1 MPLGGDRDQMASKA
15 HTSPSAVRHPSARRA
30 VIDRRFGS
38 TVAPSMPKGVV
49 MPDSPDAPVPA
60 TAGSTVEI
68 CPFTGASKQGAALLA
83 EINEKHAV
91 LVGLEHEVAFGDAL
105 AIRYWDGDLAAYQV
119 SVRVSDP
126 NPTTERT
133 EVLLLGTW
141 KTVELRRGQR
151 IPMPRLSLVAEAR
164 DDADKVTRRFQ
175 LVAADLSGV
184 GCGVT
189 GVGPPPRVDSMLH
202 LRAGDDDAAPWVTVR
217 VVRVS
222 PRGFGS
228 WSAGLEFHPSSADE
242 REWLLSWRDAAA
254 DAARAA

>member
-1 MPLGGDRDQMASKA
+1 MP
-15 HTSPSAVRHPSARRA
+15 TSN
-30 VIDRRFGS
+30 
-38 TVAPSMPKGVV
+38 V
-49 MPDSPDAPVPA
+49 MSEFSVPA
-60 TAGSTVEI
+60 QAGSTVEI
-68 CPFTGASKQGAALLA
+68 CPFTGSSKQGAALLA
-83 EINEKHAV
+83 ELSDKHAV

-119 SVRVSDP
+119 SARVSDP
-126 NPTTERT
+126 NPTSERT

-164 DDADKVTRRFQ
+164 DDMGKVTRRFQ

-189 GVGPPPRVDSMLH
+189 GVGPPPPTTATLY
-202 LRAGDDDAAPWVTVR
+202 LRAGDDDSAPWITVR

-228 WSAGLEFHPSSADE
+228 WSAGLEFQPTDAAE

>member
-1 MPLGGDRDQMASKA
+1 MSDE
-15 HTSPSAVRHPSARRA
+15 
-30 VIDRRFGS
+30 
-38 TVAPSMPKGVV
+38 
-49 MPDSPDAPVPA
+49 PVPA
-60 TAGSTVEI
+60 TPGSTVEV
-68 CPFTGASKQGAALLA
+68 CPFTGSSKQGAALLA
-83 EINEKHAV
+83 EISEKHAV

-126 NPTTERT
+126 NPSTERT
-133 EVLLLGTW
+133 EVLLLGGW
-141 KTVELRRGQR
+141 KTLELRRGQR
-151 IPMPRLSLVAEAR
+151 IAMPRLSLVAEAR
-164 DDADKVTRRFQ
+164 DDAGKVIRRYQ

-189 GVGPPPRVDSMLH
+189 GVGPPPPTDGNLFLH
-202 LRAGDDDAAPWVTVR
+202 AGDDGNAPWVAVR

-228 WSAGLEFHPSSADE
+228 WSAGLEFQPASSEE

-254 DAARAA
+254 DAAQAA

>member
-1 MPLGGDRDQMASKA
+1 MS
-15 HTSPSAVRHPSARRA
+15 
-30 VIDRRFGS
+30 
-38 TVAPSMPKGVV
+38 
-49 MPDSPDAPVPA
+49 DAPVPA
-60 TAGSTVEI
+60 TPGSTVEV
-68 CPFTGASKQGAALLA
+68 CPFTGTSKQGAALVA
-83 EINEKHAV
+83 EISDRHAV

-126 NPTTERT
+126 NPSVERT
-133 EVLLLGTW
+133 EVMLLGDW
-141 KTVELRRGQR
+141 KIVELRRGQR

-164 DDADKVTRRFQ
+164 DDTGKVLRRYQ

-189 GVGPPPRVDSMLH
+189 GVGPPPPKDGPLFLH
-202 LRAGDDDAAPWVTVR
+202 AGDNDGAPWVPVR

-228 WSAGLEFHPSSADE
+228 WSAGLEFQPSSAEE
-242 REWLLSWRDAAA
+242 REWLLSWRDSAA
-254 DAARAA
+254 DAAQAA

>member
-1 MPLGGDRDQMASKA
+1 MSDE
-15 HTSPSAVRHPSARRA
+15 
-30 VIDRRFGS
+30 
-38 TVAPSMPKGVV
+38 
-49 MPDSPDAPVPA
+49 PVPA
-60 TAGSTVEI
+60 TPGSTVEV
-68 CPFTGASKQGAALLA
+68 CPFTGSSKQGAALLA
-83 EINEKHAV
+83 EISEKHAV

-126 NPTTERT
+126 NPTVERT
-133 EVLLLGTW
+133 EVLLLGDW

-164 DDADKVTRRFQ
+164 DDTGKVLRRYQ

-189 GVGPPPRVDSMLH
+189 GVGPPPPTDGPLFLH
-202 LRAGDDDAAPWVTVR
+202 AGDDSSAPWVPVR

-228 WSAGLEFHPSSADE
+228 WSAGLEFQPASAEE

-254 DAARAA
+254 DAAQAA

>member
-1 MPLGGDRDQMASKA
+1 MSDE
-15 HTSPSAVRHPSARRA
+15 
-30 VIDRRFGS
+30 
-38 TVAPSMPKGVV
+38 
-49 MPDSPDAPVPA
+49 PVPA
-60 TAGSTVEI
+60 TPGSTVEI

-83 EINEKHAV
+83 EISEKHAV

-126 NPTTERT
+126 NPTMERT

-164 DDADKVTRRFQ
+164 DDAGKVMRRHQ

-189 GVGPPPRVDSMLH
+189 GVGPPPSLDSGLF
-202 LRAGDDDAAPWVTVR
+202 LRAGDDESAPWVSVR

-228 WSAGLEFHPSSADE
+228 WSAGLEFQPTTVEE
-242 REWLLSWRDAAA
+242 REWLLAWRDAAA

>member
-1 MPLGGDRDQMASKA
+1 MSDE
-15 HTSPSAVRHPSARRA
+15 
-30 VIDRRFGS
+30 
-38 TVAPSMPKGVV
+38 
-49 MPDSPDAPVPA
+49 PVPA
-60 TAGSTVEI
+60 TPGSTVEV
-68 CPFTGASKQGAALLA
+68 CPFTGSSKQGAALLA
-83 EINEKHAV
+83 EISEKHAV
-91 LVGLEHEVAFGDAL
+91 LVGLEYEVEFGDAL

-126 NPTTERT
+126 NPTVERT
-133 EVLLLGTW
+133 EVLLLGSW

-164 DDADKVTRRFQ
+164 DDTGKVLRRYQ

-189 GVGPPPRVDSMLH
+189 GVGPPPPTEGALFLH
-202 LRAGDDDAAPWVTVR
+202 AGDDGSAPWVPVR

-222 PRGFGS
+222 PRWFGS
-228 WSAGLEFHPSSADE
+228 WSAGLEFQPASPEE

-254 DAARAA
+254 DAAQAA

>member
-1 MPLGGDRDQMASKA
+1 MSDE
-15 HTSPSAVRHPSARRA
+15 
-30 VIDRRFGS
+30 
-38 TVAPSMPKGVV
+38 
-49 MPDSPDAPVPA
+49 PVPA
-60 TAGSTVEI
+60 TPGSTVEV

-83 EINEKHAV
+83 EISEKHAV

-126 NPTTERT
+126 NPTVERT
-133 EVLLLGTW
+133 EVLLLGGW

-164 DDADKVTRRFQ
+164 DDAGKVTRRYQ

-189 GVGPPPRVDSMLH
+189 GVGPPPPTNGALFLH
-202 LRAGDDDAAPWVTVR
+202 AGDDASAPWVSVR

-228 WSAGLEFHPSSADE
+228 WSAGLEFLPASAEE

-254 DAARAA
+254 DAAPAA

>member
-1 MPLGGDRDQMASKA
+1 L
-15 HTSPSAVRHPSARRA
+15 
-30 VIDRRFGS
+30 GS
-38 TVAPSMPKGVV
+38 TTRTVV
-49 MPDSPDAPVPA
+49 PTSKVMSETHTPA
-60 TAGSTVEI
+60 TAGSTVEV
-68 CPFTGASKQGAALLA
+68 CPFTGDSKQGAALLA
-83 EINEKHAV
+83 ELDDKHAV
-91 LVGLEHEVAFGDAL
+91 LVGLEHAVAFGDAL
-105 AIRYWDGDLAAYQV
+105 AIRFWDGDLAAYQV

-126 NPTTERT
+126 NPTVERT
-133 EVLLLGTW
+133 EVLLLGSW

-164 DDADKVTRRFQ
+164 DDTGKITRRFQ

-189 GVGPPPRVDSMLH
+189 GVGPPPPVESMLY
-202 LRAGDDDAAPWVTVR
+202 LRAGDDDAAPWIPVR

-228 WSAGLEFHPSSADE
+228 WSAGLEFQPTDSEE

>member
-1 MPLGGDRDQMASKA
+1 
-15 HTSPSAVRHPSARRA
+15 
-30 VIDRRFGS
+30 
-38 TVAPSMPKGVV
+38 MPKGLV
-49 MPDSPDAPVPA
+49 MSDEPVPA
-60 TAGSTVEI
+60 TPGSTVEI
-68 CPFTGASKQGAALLA
+68 CPFTGTSKQGAALLA
-83 EINEKHAV
+83 EISEKHAV

-126 NPTTERT
+126 NPTMDRT

-141 KTVELRRGQR
+141 KTLELRRGQR

-164 DDADKVTRRFQ
+164 DDTGKVTRRYQ

-189 GVGPPPRVDSMLH
+189 GVGPPPPLAAALF
-202 LRAGDDDAAPWVTVR
+202 LRAGDDDSAPWIPVR
-217 VVRVS
+217 AVRVS

-228 WSAGLEFHPSSADE
+228 WSAGLEFQPTTSEE
-242 REWLLSWRDAAA
+242 RDWLLSWRDAAA
-254 DAARAA
+254 DAAQAA